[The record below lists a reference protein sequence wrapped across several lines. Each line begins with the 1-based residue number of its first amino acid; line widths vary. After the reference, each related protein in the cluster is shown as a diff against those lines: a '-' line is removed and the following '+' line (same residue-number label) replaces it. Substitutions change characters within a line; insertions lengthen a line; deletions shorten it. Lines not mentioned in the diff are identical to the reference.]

1 MASTYI
7 LIDTTLI
14 GYPENRPWIKKRRK
28 PSWVISLYDR
38 EAQAV
43 SPILIDIERG
53 RECNRLDTIMALVNA
68 VQPQLGISFIETE
81 LSLHELHAHL
91 LQFIYIKAEDET
103 ELTLRFADCAV
114 LSALAETLTAEQWSA
129 FVGPLSS
136 WKIHGRDGRLNA
148 LPILRAETKA
158 NPPLALSSMQIAKL
172 KEAMATYLLL
182 FNLRKLRPDQ
192 SSEYSSLD
200 AYERA
205 QQARKLWL
213 SAGHNEDVDLILFA
227 REVFDSEGRLLLQ
240 PGLSKVLEQSDPVVR
255 RKDLHRMASLRSCEV
270 GR

>member
-7 LIDTTLI
+7 LIDTALI

-28 PSWVISLYDR
+28 PSWVVSLYDR
-38 EAQAV
+38 EAQSV

-81 LSLHELHAHL
+81 LSLHELYAHL

-114 LSALAETLTAEQWSA
+114 LLELAETLTVEQWSV
-129 FVGPLSS
+129 FVEPFIS
-136 WKIHGRDGRLNA
+136 WKIHGRDGKLKS
-148 LPILRAETKA
+148 LPIIRLETKA
-158 NPPLALSSMQIAKL
+158 NLPLLLSSLQIAKL
-172 KEAMATYLLL
+172 KEAMGADLLL
-182 FNLRKLRPDQ
+182 FNLRKVRPDQ
-192 SSEYSSLD
+192 SSEYTTLD

-205 QQARKLWL
+205 QQVRKLWL
-213 SAGHNEDVDLILFA
+213 SAGHSEDVELILFA
-227 REVFDSEGRLLLQ
+227 REVFDSDGRLLLQ
-240 PGLSKVLEQSDPVVR
+240 PGLRKVLEQSDPVVR
-255 RKDLHRMASLRSCEV
+255 RRDLHRMAGLRSCEV
-270 GR
+270 

>member
-1 MASTYI
+1 MTSTYI

-14 GYPENRPWIKKRRK
+14 GYPEIRPWTKKRRK

-38 EAQAV
+38 EAQDV

-53 RECNRLDTIMALVNA
+53 RECNHLDTIMALVNA
-68 VQPQLGISFIETE
+68 AHPQLGISFIETE

-91 LQFIYIKAEDET
+91 FQFIFVKAEDET

-114 LSALAETLTAEQWSA
+114 LPALAETLTVEQWSF

-136 WKIHGRDGRLNA
+136 WKIHGRDGKLNS
-148 LPILRAETKA
+148 LPILKAESEA
-158 NPPLALSSMQIAKL
+158 GPPLVLSNVQITKL
-172 KEAMATYLLL
+172 KEAMGADLLL

-192 SSEYSSLD
+192 SSEYTTLD

-205 QQARKLWL
+205 QQTRKLWL
-213 SAGHNEDVDLILFA
+213 SAGHTEDVELILFA

-240 PGLSKVLEQSDPVVR
+240 PGLRSVLEHPDPVVR

-270 GR
+270 